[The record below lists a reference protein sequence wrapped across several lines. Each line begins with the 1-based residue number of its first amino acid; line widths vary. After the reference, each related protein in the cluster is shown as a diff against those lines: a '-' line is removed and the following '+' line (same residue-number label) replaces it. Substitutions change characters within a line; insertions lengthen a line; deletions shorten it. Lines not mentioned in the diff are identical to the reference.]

1 MRDKLSQASSI
12 DNNQGSELKEAS
24 KFSRF
29 AAFVLKKLW
38 TLFAIVLVII
48 ALAMSLLRYS
58 LPYLNEQKDYVQN
71 YISKEYAVDL
81 NIGELSAN
89 WTSTGP
95 SIILRNVTIEKGLQ
109 SPIDLQIG
117 ELFLNIEFWPSIA
130 SMRIQSNKVV
140 LNRLV
145 VDLGISQFESSES
158 EFPIIEALETLFLT
172 QLSNFSVT
180 NSRILLTTNQTSKAI
195 DIEQL
200 SWLNK
205 NNRHQGVG
213 VFALE
218 GFSDNTTKFIL
229 DLYGDVNSYKGT
241 LYAEA
246 QDLNLSAWFNEYTH
260 LESKL
265 ASSRGN
271 FELWA
276 TINNSKIERVTG
288 NILPSSF
295 DWTAQSIALQNTVE
309 GRFALENKEQQWE
322 FVVQE
327 LRIDT
332 EGKQVETNL
341 SGSYSLANGVSV
353 YLDEA
358 LNLSSLLPVSALFS
372 LTTADALAMSNAN
385 LSLDTFSAQFSKQ
398 NQWLEAKFKD
408 ISWSEN
414 QLVPG
419 VSDLSAD
426 LYWANGQG
434 KVLISST
441 DSTLSTDYLFD
452 RNMVIESLD
461 VPIHFT
467 LAGKRALSV
476 KNAKAVVDSVPFT
489 IDSEYNFDDGFLSL
503 LVNVKPLKLARVPSL
518 LPNHLMGTD
527 AKSFL
532 SAAFMGGGEIN
543 TANILWHGK
552 VSDFPFSENQGVFQ
566 SKVDISQAD
575 FSFSQT
581 WPALNQ
587 LDIELLFENLAL
599 NMQSPSS
606 LLGKVKLRDLQAEI
620 PNLTQNSMLSIKAKG
635 AAQSQQLTE
644 LMLQSSLADS
654 LGKLL
659 DQSVKIEGELTT
671 DLNLYI
677 PLASSQDTRA
687 VGKVYLTNNT
697 VNLPIL
703 NLQFEN
709 AIGQVSFDN
718 ENISVDKLSTTLFEQ
733 ALSVDLNGEQLP
745 EHYALGIEMQGV
757 SDANELALNVSE
769 PFSQYFTGSAK
780 WNLDVDLQ
788 LGASD
793 FSYEAFLF
801 SDLKGVNAM
810 LPDPLSF
817 SKEQET
823 PLSIRATGNNLASSI
838 AIKLADIAEFDGALP
853 HKEKQFNRA
862 HLAIGPTEFETRG
875 VGFSISADFE
885 TVKADGWYDFIAA
898 LTQNADISNPGIL
911 GRPQR
916 IFVDT
921 EKLTIQ
927 GQELT
932 DVDLRVK
939 RLADQWNFELD
950 ADQVRAN
957 AILHDQWFS
966 KGVSIDAEYV
976 KLDAISDVESL
987 TADNQ
992 NSTQARVNIDPKS
1005 LPSLNITC
1013 KSCQIAGVNLGRV
1026 EIEAEPNNDGLKISQ
1041 LLLDNNQGTVNAS
1054 GQWYKRNEDHYT
1066 FLAGDLNSSD
1076 FGEFLK
1082 QLGFDSGIQDSQ
1094 ADMSF
1099 ALTWKDSP
1107 FDASF
1112 EHLDGEID
1120 WRLSD
1125 GYLTE
1130 VSDKGSRIFT
1140 LLSLNSLVRKLSLD
1154 FRDVFAK
1161 GFFYDSMLGSVQITE
1176 GKADTRDTF
1185 IDGAAG
1191 EIEIYGYTDLAA
1203 SELNYNVS
1211 FTPNVTGNLPVL
1223 VYFFTVSPPSALA
1236 ALAIDQVLTSAKVI
1250 SNINYSVTGTIESP
1264 ILIETGRES
1273 TEVDLPARRQD
1284 EQELFPSDIPE
1295 FVPPTKKDFI
1305 NIEKTDDQ
1313 SD

>member
-1 MRDKLSQASSI
+1 MSQESTIVNKQKLEI
-12 DNNQGSELKEAS
+12 KEAS
-24 KFSRF
+24 KSSRL
-29 AAFVLKKLW
+29 AAYVLKKLW
-38 TLFAIVLVII
+38 TLFALVLVVI
-48 ALAMSLLRYS
+48 ALFMSLLRYS
-58 LPYLNEQKDYVQN
+58 LPYLDNHKDYLQQ
-71 YISKEYAVDL
+71 YISDEYAVDL

-95 SIILRNVTIEKGLQ
+95 SIILREVSIEKGLQ

-117 ELFLNIEFWPSIA
+117 ELFLDIDFWSSIA
-130 SMRIQSNKVV
+130 SRRLQSNKVV
-140 LNRLV
+140 LNSLV
-145 VDLGISQFESSES
+145 VDLNINQLNTNES
-158 EFPIIEALETLFLT
+158 EFPIIEALETLFLA
-172 QLSNFSVT
+172 QLSNFSVI
-180 NSRILLTTNQTSKAI
+180 NSRVILTTNQTSKAI

-205 NNRHQGVG
+205 ENRHQGVG

-218 GFSDNTTKFIL
+218 DFSENTTKFIL
-229 DLYGDVNSYKGT
+229 DLYGDVSSYKGT
-241 LYAEA
+241 LYAKA
-246 QDLNLSAWFNEYTH
+246 QDINLSAWFNEYTN

-265 ASSRGN
+265 ASSKGN

-276 TINNSKIERVTG
+276 KINNSAIESVTG

-295 DWTAQSIALQNTVE
+295 DWTAQSIALQNTIE
-309 GRFALENKEQQWE
+309 GKFALEKIKQQWE
-322 FVVQE
+322 FVVQDLIIE
-327 LRIDT
+327 T
-332 EGKQVETNL
+332 EGESLKTSL
-341 SGSYSLANGVSV
+341 TGAYSYNNGVKLV
-353 YLDEA
+353 LDNKLE
-358 LNLSSLLPVSALFS
+358 LSSLLPVTALFS
-372 LTTADALAMSNAN
+372 LSAADALAMNN
-385 LSLDTFSAQFSKQ
+385 TQIILDSFSAQLSVQ
-398 NQWLEAKFKD
+398 NQWIKAKFTD

-419 VSDLSAD
+419 VSELNAD
-426 LYWANGQG
+426 LYWANDNG
-434 KVLISST
+434 KLLISGENN
-441 DSTLSTDYLFD
+441 TLSTESLFD
-452 RNMVIESLD
+452 RNMLIDNLYL
-461 VPIHFT
+461 PIHIN
-467 LAGKRALSV
+467 L
-476 KNAKAVVDSVPFT
+476 KNQGQVAINNATAVIDSIP
-489 IDSEYNFDDGFLSL
+489 ININSEYNFDKRLLSL
-503 LVNVKPLKLARVPSL
+503 LVNVEPIELARVPSL
-518 LPNHLMGTD
+518 LPNHLMGAD
-527 AKSFL
+527 AKDFL
-532 SAAFMGGGEIN
+532 TAAFMGGGQIN
-543 TANILWHGK
+543 KADILWHGK
-552 VSDFPFSENQGVFQ
+552 IDDFPFTENEGVFQ
-566 SKVDISQAD
+566 SKVDISEAD
-575 FSFSQT
+575 FSFSET
-581 WPALNQ
+581 WPALNK

-599 NMQSPSS
+599 NMRSPSS

-620 PNLTQNSMLSIKAKG
+620 PNLTQNSMLSIQAKG
-635 AAQSQQLTE
+635 AAKSSQLTE
-644 LMLQSSLADS
+644 LMLQSSLSDS

-659 DQSVKIEGELTT
+659 NESVKIEGELTT

-677 PLASSQDTRA
+677 PLSSSQDTRA
-687 VGKVYLTNNT
+687 VGKVFLTYNT
-697 VNLPIL
+697 VNLPAL
-703 NLQFEN
+703 NLQLKN
-709 AIGQVSFDN
+709 AVGQVSFDN
-718 ENISVDKLSTTLFEQ
+718 ESITIDKLSTTLFEQ
-733 ALSVDLNGEQLP
+733 LVSVDLKGEQLTDF
-745 EHYALGIEMQGV
+745 YALGIEVQGD
-757 SDANELALNVSE
+757 SNTYELASNVSE
-769 PFSQYFTGSAK
+769 SFGEYFNGNAQWTLAA
-780 WNLDVDLQ
+780 DFE
-788 LGASD
+788 LGKNS
-793 FSYEAFLF
+793 FSYEASLF
-801 SDLKGVNAM
+801 SDLINVNAN
-810 LPDPLSF
+810 LPQPLAFF
-817 SKEQET
+817 SGQET
-823 PLSIRATGNNLASSI
+823 PLLIHASGNNIASSI
-838 AIKLADIAEFDGALP
+838 DIQLADIAQFDGALP

-885 TVKADGWYDFIAA
+885 KISADGWYNFIAA
-898 LTQNADISNPGIL
+898 LTQNIDSSRPAIL

-921 EKLTIQ
+921 EKLAIQ

-939 RLADQWNFELD
+939 RLADQWNFELS

-957 AILHDQWFS
+957 AILHDEWFS

-976 KLDAISDVESL
+976 KLDAINDTETVISDGKNNTV
-987 TADNQ
+987 TG
-992 NSTQARVNIDPKS
+992 VKIDPKS
-1005 LPSLNITC
+1005 LPNLNITC
-1013 KSCQIAGVNLGRV
+1013 KSCEIAGVNLGRV
-1026 EIEAEPNNDGLKISQ
+1026 EIEAEPNNDGLKIAQ
-1041 LLLDNNQGTVNAS
+1041 LLLDNGQGTVNAS

-1094 ADMSF
+1094 ADMAF

-1107 FDASF
+1107 FDAQF

-1161 GFFYDSMLGSVQITE
+1161 GFFYDSMRGSVQITE

-1273 TEVDLPARRQD
+1273 TEVDLPARRQN
-1284 EQELFPSDIPE
+1284 EQELFPSDSLE
-1295 FVPPTKKDFI
+1295 FVPPTKEDFI
-1305 NIEKTDDQ
+1305 HIEKIDDQ

>member
-1 MRDKLSQASSI
+1 MNEKLSQESSI
-12 DNNQGSELKEAS
+12 DNNQELEVKEAS
-24 KFSRF
+24 KISRF
-29 AAFVLKKLW
+29 AAYAVKKLW
-38 TLFAIVLVII
+38 TLFALVLVVI
-48 ALAMSLLRYS
+48 ALCMSLLRYS
-58 LPYLNEQKDYVQN
+58 LPYLDNHKDYVQQ
-71 YISKEYAVDL
+71 YISEEYAVDL

-95 SIILRNVTIEKGLQ
+95 SIILRNVKIEKGLQ

-117 ELFLNIEFWPSIA
+117 ELFLDIDFWPSIA
-130 SMRIQSNKVV
+130 SRRIQSNKVV
-140 LNRLV
+140 LNSLV
-145 VDLGISQFESSES
+145 VDLNINQLNKNES
-158 EFPIIEALETLFLT
+158 EFPIIEALETLFLA
-172 QLSNFSVT
+172 QLSNFSVI
-180 NSRILLTTNQTSKAI
+180 NSRIILTTNQTSKAI

-200 SWLNK
+200 SWLNRG
-205 NNRHQGVG
+205 NRHQGVG

-218 GFSDNTTKFIL
+218 DFSENTTKFIL
-229 DLYGDVNSYKGT
+229 DLYGDVNSYNGT
-241 LYAEA
+241 LYAKA
-246 QDLNLSAWFNEYTH
+246 QDLNLSAWFNEYTN

-265 ASSRGN
+265 ASSKGN

-276 TINNSKIERVTG
+276 KINNSAIERVTG

-295 DWTAQSIALQNTVE
+295 DWTAQSIALQNTIE
-309 GRFALENKEQQWE
+309 GEFALEKTLQQWE
-322 FVVQE
+322 FVVQD
-327 LRIDT
+327 LVIDT
-332 EGKQVETNL
+332 EDKSLTTKLTGAY
-341 SGSYSLANGVSV
+341 SYNNGIKV
-353 YLDEA
+353 YVDNELE
-358 LNLSSLLPVSALFS
+358 LSSLLPVTAIFS
-372 LTTADALAMSNAN
+372 VPTADALAMNNTKLTLYS
-385 LSLDTFSAQFSKQ
+385 FSAQFSRQ
-398 NQWLEAKFKD
+398 DQWIRAKLKD

-419 VSDLSAD
+419 VSQLNAD
-426 LYWANGQG
+426 LYWANDKG
-434 KVLISST
+434 KLLLSSE
-441 DSTLSTDYLFD
+441 DSTLNTENLFD
-452 RNMVIESLD
+452 RNMSIDSLYL
-461 VPIHFT
+461 PIHIS
-467 LAGKRALSV
+467 LADQAQIAI
-476 KNAKAVVDSVPFT
+476 KNANVVIDSVPININT
-489 IDSEYNFDDGFLSL
+489 EYNINKRLLSL
-503 LVNVKPLKLARVPSL
+503 LVNLEPIELARIPSL
-518 LPNHLMGTD
+518 LPNHLMGVD

-532 SAAFMGGGEIN
+532 TAAFMGGGQIN
-543 TANILWHGK
+543 KADILWHGK
-552 VSDFPFSENQGVFQ
+552 VDDFPFTENQGIFQ

-575 FSFSQT
+575 FSFSET
-581 WPALNQ
+581 WPALNK

-599 NMQSPSS
+599 NMRSPSS
-606 LLGKVKLRDLQAEI
+606 LLGKVKLRDLQAKI
-620 PNLTQNSMLSIKAKG
+620 PNLTQNSMLSIQAKG
-635 AAQSQQLTE
+635 AAQSSQLTE
-644 LMLQSSLADS
+644 LMLQSSLSDS

-659 DQSVKIEGELTT
+659 DESVKIEGELTT

-687 VGKVYLTNNT
+687 VGKVYLTYNT
-697 VNLPIL
+697 VNLPAL
-703 NLQFEN
+703 NLQLEN
-709 AIGQVSFDN
+709 AVGQVNFDN
-718 ENISVDKLSTTLFEQ
+718 ESITIDKLSTTLFEQ
-733 ALSVDLNGEQLP
+733 LVSVDLKGEQLTDF
-745 EHYALGIEMQGV
+745 YALGIEMQGDSNTIELAQNV
-757 SDANELALNVSE
+757 SDS
-769 PFSQYFTGSAK
+769 FSQYFNGNAQWK
-780 WNLDVDLQ
+780 LAADFE
-788 LGASD
+788 LGKNN
-793 FSYEAFLF
+793 FSYEASLF
-801 SDLKGVNAM
+801 SDLKDVDAY
-810 LPDPLSF
+810 LPDPLAFVSG
-817 SKEQET
+817 QET
-823 PLSIRATGNNLASSI
+823 PLLINASGNNIASSI
-838 AIKLADIAEFDGALP
+838 EIKLADIAQFDGALP

-875 VGFSISADFE
+875 VGFSISAVFE
-885 TVKADGWYDFIAA
+885 KISADGWYDFIAS
-898 LTQNADISNPGIL
+898 LTENIDPSRPAIL

-916 IFVDT
+916 IFVDS
-921 EKLTIQ
+921 EKLSIQ

-939 RLADQWNFELD
+939 RLADQWNFELS

-957 AILHDQWFS
+957 AILHDEWFS
-966 KGVSIDAEYV
+966 KGISIDAEYV
-976 KLDAISDVESL
+976 KLEAINDVESIRSNNKNN
-987 TADNQ
+987 TEA
-992 NSTQARVNIDPKS
+992 AVKIDPKS
-1005 LPSLNITC
+1005 LPNLNITC
-1013 KSCQIAGVNLGRV
+1013 KSCEIAGVDLGRV

-1041 LLLDNNQGTVNAS
+1041 LLLDNGQGTVNAS

-1094 ADMSF
+1094 ADMAF

-1191 EIEIYGYTDLAA
+1191 EIEIYGFTDLAA

-1250 SNINYSVTGTIESP
+1250 SNINYSVTGTIDSP

-1273 TEVDLPARRQD
+1273 TEVDLPARRQN
-1284 EQELFPSDIPE
+1284 EQELFPSDSLE
-1295 FVPPTKKDFI
+1295 FVPPTKEDFI
-1305 NIEKTDDQ
+1305 TIEKIDDQ